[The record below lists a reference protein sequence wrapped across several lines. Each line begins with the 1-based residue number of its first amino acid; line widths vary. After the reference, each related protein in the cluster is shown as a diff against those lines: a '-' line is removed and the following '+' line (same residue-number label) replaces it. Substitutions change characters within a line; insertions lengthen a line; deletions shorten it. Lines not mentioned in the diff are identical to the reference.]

1 MQPKKFNIAE
11 CPAARAVECV
21 GEWWSILILRDAFQ
35 GLTRFDEFQD
45 SLGIASNILSRR
57 LTHLIDAGLLERRLY
72 NERPPRYEYVLTAK
86 GQDFFPVVIAM
97 FAWGNKHLAPEGK
110 SIVLADRNSARAF
123 DPIVVDACSGT
134 QITPTNTVLLAG
146 PRASAGMR
154 KRLASIKALRPETS
168 SSPE

>member
-1 MQPKKFNIAE
+1 MQPKKFKSAE

-57 LTHLIDAGLLERRLY
+57 LAHLTDTGMFERRLY
-72 NERPPRYEYVLTAK
+72 NEHPPRYEYVLTPK
-86 GQDFFPVVIAM
+86 GQDFFPVVVAM
-97 FAWGNKHLAPEGK
+97 FAWGNRHLAPEGK
-110 SIVLADRNSARAF
+110 SIVMADRNSARTF
-123 DPIVVDACSGT
+123 DPVVVDACSKT
-134 QITPTNTVLLAG
+134 PITPTNAVLLPG

-154 KRLASIKALRPETS
+154 KRLASIRAMRPETS
-168 SSPE
+168 SSPD